1 MQGKAGSS
9 TRVVFAAGPGNVIQ
23 AHRHWRA
30 GVADP
35 SQMSSTF
42 SGEFADFWRDGGVQ
56 AYLIAAWSPP
66 QRLVDGE
73 FVIEHRPK
81 QSARGVRYHL
91 EEIRYGLGMLASAI
105 AFRADYFILQ
115 SGMTHFFIL
124 PLFSLFSIKV
134 IPVLH
139 NTLWPAG
146 YPPRS
151 LVQRLILRADAVF
164 FRIFADAII
173 CVSSECYRQIVAVTG
188 GRSNRVFTML
198 PQFDRELFGLTPAP
212 PHSLP
217 LRLLYAGRVVR
228 TKGVFDLLEIVEAVE
243 RRRPG
248 VVKLRICGD
257 GPDLPELRRKCEEL
271 QLSNLVEVE
280 GRVEPAALRK
290 LLIESH
296 AAIVPTRSDFAEGLA
311 MSAIEPILLGRPIIT
326 NPVVPALESVREAA
340 VVAKTNDVG
349 SYVDGILELVQSPA
363 MYDRLVSATATIRE
377 QFFDPERSFRNSLK
391 RAILD

>member
-1 MQGKAGSS
+1 M
-9 TRVVFAAGPGNVIQ
+9 R
-23 AHRHWRA
+23 
-30 GVADP
+30 
-35 SQMSSTF
+35 
-42 SGEFADFWRDGGVQ
+42 

-66 QRLVDGE
+66 QRLVDGD

-81 QSARGVRYHL
+81 PGARGIRYHL
-91 EEIRYGLGMLASAI
+91 GEIRYGLGMLASAI
-105 AFRADYFILQ
+105 AFRADYFVIQ

-151 LVQRLILRADAVF
+151 LVQRFILRADAIF
-164 FRIFADAII
+164 FRLFADAIL
-173 CVSSECYRQIVAVTG
+173 CVSSECYRQIVEVTG

-228 TKGVFDLLEIVEAVE
+228 SKGVFDLLEIVAAIERTRPSAVM
-243 RRRPG
+243 
-248 VVKLRICGD
+248 LRICGD
-257 GPDLPELRRKCEEL
+257 GPDLPELRQMCEDL
-271 QLSNLVEVE
+271 QLSNLVEIE
-280 GRVEPAALRK
+280 GRIEPVALRK

-296 AAIVPTRSDFAEGLA
+296 AAIIPTRSDFAEGLA

-326 NPVVPALESVREAA
+326 NPVVPALESLREAA
-340 VVAKTNDVG
+340 IVAKTNDVA
-349 SYVDGILELVQSPA
+349 SYVDGILALVESPA
-363 MYDRLVSATATIRE
+363 MYERLVSATATIRE
-377 QFFDPERSFRNSLK
+377 QFFDPERSFRTILK
-391 RAILD
+391 RAISD